1 MHVQQG
7 HRRGHRAQPS
17 SSESFVLARGPRLLL
32 QRCPYL
38 HERLSIPCRS
48 SAGRDLLGRAFGNWQ
63 VSGFCSQQSGLALSP
78 GLSTST
84 RGQATRPNATG
95 ASVDGPQTVLQ
106 WFNTAAFVAP
116 QAGFY
121 GNAGRGT
128 IEGPGFAMWDSAAS
142 KQWPIKDQMRL
153 SFKGEFFNF
162 LNHTNFLGVSTSLG
176 SGTYGRVTSA
186 RDPRKIQL
194 SMRFEF

>member
-1 MHVQQG
+1 
-7 HRRGHRAQPS
+7 
-17 SSESFVLARGPRLLL
+17 
-32 QRCPYL
+32 
-38 HERLSIPCRS
+38 
-48 SAGRDLLGRAFGNWQ
+48 
-63 VSGFCSQQSGLALSP
+63 
-78 GLSTST
+78 
-84 RGQATRPNATG
+84 
-95 ASVDGPQTVLQ
+95 
-106 WFNTAAFVAP
+106 
-116 QAGFY
+116 
-121 GNAGRGT
+121 
-128 IEGPGFAMWDSAAS
+128 MWDSAAS